1 MAITKL
7 SNIGMPKGGGAAHLK
22 NCISYIMNPDKT
34 EGMVGG
40 NAGTTPQEVY
50 QVMIDTKQEWEKEGG
65 RQGYHF
71 VISFPPGEATKEE
84 AYAVINDFCEEYLG
98 EDYDYVFSIHTDQK
112 HMHGHIVFNSVNR
125 MSGYKYRYEKKDW
138 EKYIQPLTDRI
149 CEKYGLPPLVYD
161 KNNKI
166 GKSYAAHYAEK
177 EGRPSSEKIIK
188 ADIDFVI
195 ASSKDWDDFIRQM
208 GKLGYKIRQKKYVTY
223 IPPGFERGRRD
234 SRLGPGY
241 RAEEIK
247 ERIKNKGQEQEVE
260 KILSHELS
268 KVYEREIF
276 QYTKTTLTVFQMKK
290 IKNFYQT
297 GHYLEEKNPYA
308 VAWKE
313 VRRNAVHIDQLYEEC
328 KYILEHEI
336 KTEKDL
342 LEKQKILIKKEAELF
357 NQRRTLFSV
366 EDKKIFQQYR
376 VLKKRLADVDMIGF
390 VPLSDFYKEPALR
403 VVGQITEAT
412 QGFTAEGHFGTWHS
426 IQMQEFHN
434 EKFFQMRHDEF
445 GEQVADIIVN
455 EQGQVIAE
463 DLWHGFSPEAM
474 KLIGEYL
481 LNRSLHEKK
490 EAAYVISGDSG
501 YFMIHETDGGYDYT
515 FYNEDYQELD
525 GGIYD
530 DPEVSLAEA
539 VEDILDDAGISIG
552 NIEETDYEQVEQS
565 IEESE
570 EKELLGYAVQE
581 AKRKLKGGD
590 IRLTSEVYYKEKSL
604 EGRSRAD
611 IEETVLS
618 QAQIIVDELGLHNE
632 VELIGARVYG
642 SRSREGLYRPD
653 SDVDVALSY
662 QGPISEDSFFNYLKE
677 DMLYVKEIPI
687 DINPIS
693 KTKSGTLP
701 EYLERAE
708 YYLDEKEIE
717 QFAEQIDTFGR
728 LRGDW
733 YVDETMEPEK
743 AVDAITDDILQKK
756 TGYLNDYLK
765 KTIEISGDQEDIKQA
780 KDLLIQME
788 KLERLSIFDKEPE
801 PIPEVDFYVA
811 ECSEFPSLGEYHEGL
826 TIDEAIAVYEKIPG
840 DRKNGIKAIGINLHF
855 PEKHMYSDKCDLLA
869 GGHICKEMLDAVPF
883 YKENRQVRKAVRY
896 LEKHFEKKENLSLI
910 KPKKKQKNYHL

>member
-1 MAITKL
+1 
-7 SNIGMPKGGGAAHLK
+7 
-22 NCISYIMNPDKT
+22 
-34 EGMVGG
+34 
-40 NAGTTPQEVY
+40 
-50 QVMIDTKQEWEKEGG
+50 
-65 RQGYHF
+65 
-71 VISFPPGEATKEE
+71 
-84 AYAVINDFCEEYLG
+84 
-98 EDYDYVFSIHTDQK
+98 
-112 HMHGHIVFNSVNR
+112 
-125 MSGYKYRYEKKDW
+125 
-138 EKYIQPLTDRI
+138 
-149 CEKYGLPPLVYD
+149 
-161 KNNKI
+161 
-166 GKSYAAHYAEK
+166 
-177 EGRPSSEKIIK
+177 
-188 ADIDFVI
+188 
-195 ASSKDWDDFIRQM
+195 
-208 GKLGYKIRQKKYVTY
+208 
-223 IPPGFERGRRD
+223 
-234 SRLGPGY
+234 
-241 RAEEIK
+241 
-247 ERIKNKGQEQEVE
+247 
-260 KILSHELS
+260 
-268 KVYEREIF
+268 
-276 QYTKTTLTVFQMKK
+276 
-290 IKNFYQT
+290 
-297 GHYLEEKNPYA
+297 
-308 VAWKE
+308 
-313 VRRNAVHIDQLYEEC
+313 
-328 KYILEHEI
+328 
-336 KTEKDL
+336 
-342 LEKQKILIKKEAELF
+342 
-357 NQRRTLFSV
+357 
-366 EDKKIFQQYR
+366 
-376 VLKKRLADVDMIGF
+376 
-390 VPLSDFYKEPALR
+390 
-403 VVGQITEAT
+403 
-412 QGFTAEGHFGTWHS
+412 
-426 IQMQEFHN
+426 
-434 EKFFQMRHDEF
+434 
-445 GEQVADIIVN
+445 
-455 EQGQVIAE
+455 
-463 DLWHGFSPEAM
+463 M
-474 KLIGEYL
+474 KLIGKYL

-515 FYNEDYQELD
+515 FYNEDYRELD
-525 GGIYD
+525 GGVYD
-530 DPEVSLAEA
+530 NPDVSLAEA
-539 VEDILDDAGISIG
+539 IEDILNDAGIAIAT
-552 NIEETDYEQVEQS
+552 IEEIGYEQLEQN

-570 EKELLGYAVQE
+570 EKELLHYAVQE
-581 AKRKLKGGD
+581 SKRQLKGGD

-611 IEETVLS
+611 IEEIVLS

-642 SRSREGLYRPD
+642 SRSRESLYRPD
-653 SDVDVALSY
+653 SDVDVVLSY

-708 YYLDEKEIE
+708 YYLDEKKIE

-780 KDLLIQME
+780 KNLLIQME

-826 TIDEAIAVYEKIPG
+826 SIDEAIAVYEKIPG

-855 PEKHMYSDKCDLLA
+855 PEGHMYSDKCDLLA

>member
-1 MAITKL
+1 MRKKEQTGINLSEEEILHGKEDAYGIYQIDWKGEGREYAFLSYDSIRAKGKL
-7 SNIGMPKGGGAAHLK
+7 
-22 NCISYIMNPDKT
+22 
-34 EGMVGG
+34 
-40 NAGTTPQEVY
+40 PQRKDY
-50 QVMIDTKQEWEKEGG
+50 Q
-65 RQGYHF
+65 
-71 VISFPPGEATKEE
+71 
-84 AYAVINDFCEEYLG
+84 
-98 EDYDYVFSIHTDQK
+98 
-112 HMHGHIVFNSVNR
+112 
-125 MSGYKYRYEKKDW
+125 
-138 EKYIQPLTDRI
+138 
-149 CEKYGLPPLVYD
+149 LVYSGILEPAENMD
-161 KNNKI
+161 SLYVKFNI
-166 GKSYAAHYAEK
+166 AH
-177 EGRPSSEKIIK
+177 PQ
-188 ADIDFVI
+188 DF
-195 ASSKDWDDFIRQM
+195 
-208 GKLGYKIRQKKYVTY
+208 
-223 IPPGFERGRRD
+223 
-234 SRLGPGY
+234 
-241 RAEEIK
+241 
-247 ERIKNKGQEQEVE
+247 
-260 KILSHELS
+260 
-268 KVYEREIF
+268 
-276 QYTKTTLTVFQMKK
+276 
-290 IKNFYQT
+290 T
-297 GHYLEEKNPYA
+297 GHSL
-308 VAWKE
+308 
-313 VRRNAVHIDQLYEEC
+313 
-328 KYILEHEI
+328 
-336 KTEKDL
+336 
-342 LEKQKILIKKEAELF
+342 
-357 NQRRTLFSV
+357 SV
-366 EDKKIFQQYR
+366 SDII
-376 VLKKRLADVDMIGF
+376 VLKKNGKINVSYVDMIGF
-390 VPLSDFYKEPALR
+390 VPLSNFYKEPALR
-403 VVGQITEAT
+403 VVEQIIEST

-515 FYNEDYQELD
+515 FYNEDYRELD
-525 GGIYD
+525 GGVYD
-530 DPEVSLAEA
+530 NPDVSLAEA
-539 VEDILDDAGISIG
+539 IEDILNDAGIAIAT
-552 NIEETDYEQVEQS
+552 IEEIGYEQLEQN

-570 EKELLGYAVQE
+570 EKELLHYAVQE
-581 AKRKLKGGD
+581 SKRQLKGGD

-611 IEETVLS
+611 IEEIVLS

-642 SRSREGLYRPD
+642 SRSRESLYRPD
-653 SDVDVALSY
+653 SDVDVVLSY

-708 YYLDEKEIE
+708 YYLDEKKIE

-780 KDLLIQME
+780 KNLLIQME

-826 TIDEAIAVYEKIPG
+826 SIDEAIAVYEKIPG

-855 PEKHMYSDKCDLLA
+855 PEGHMYSDKCDLLA

>member
-1 MAITKL
+1 MRKKEQTGINLSEEEILHGKEDAYGIYQIDWKGEGREYAFLSYDSIRAKGKL
-7 SNIGMPKGGGAAHLK
+7 
-22 NCISYIMNPDKT
+22 
-34 EGMVGG
+34 
-40 NAGTTPQEVY
+40 PQRKDY
-50 QVMIDTKQEWEKEGG
+50 Q
-65 RQGYHF
+65 
-71 VISFPPGEATKEE
+71 
-84 AYAVINDFCEEYLG
+84 
-98 EDYDYVFSIHTDQK
+98 
-112 HMHGHIVFNSVNR
+112 
-125 MSGYKYRYEKKDW
+125 
-138 EKYIQPLTDRI
+138 
-149 CEKYGLPPLVYD
+149 LVYSGILEPD
-161 KNNKI
+161 ENMDSLYVKFNI
-166 GKSYAAHYAEK
+166 AH
-177 EGRPSSEKIIK
+177 PQ
-188 ADIDFVI
+188 DF
-195 ASSKDWDDFIRQM
+195 
-208 GKLGYKIRQKKYVTY
+208 
-223 IPPGFERGRRD
+223 
-234 SRLGPGY
+234 
-241 RAEEIK
+241 
-247 ERIKNKGQEQEVE
+247 
-260 KILSHELS
+260 
-268 KVYEREIF
+268 
-276 QYTKTTLTVFQMKK
+276 
-290 IKNFYQT
+290 T
-297 GHYLEEKNPYA
+297 GHSLS
-308 VAWKE
+308 
-313 VRRNAVHIDQLYEEC
+313 ISD
-328 KYILEHEI
+328 II
-336 KTEKDL
+336 
-342 LEKQKILIKKEAELF
+342 
-357 NQRRTLFSV
+357 
-366 EDKKIFQQYR
+366 
-376 VLKKRLADVDMIGF
+376 VLKKNGKINVSYVDMIGF

-403 VVGQITEAT
+403 VGGQITEAT

-611 IEETVLS
+611 IEEIVLS

-677 DMLYVKEIPI
+677 DMLYVKKIPI

-855 PEKHMYSDKCDLLA
+855 PEGHMYSDKCDLLA

>member
-1 MAITKL
+1 
-7 SNIGMPKGGGAAHLK
+7 
-22 NCISYIMNPDKT
+22 
-34 EGMVGG
+34 
-40 NAGTTPQEVY
+40 
-50 QVMIDTKQEWEKEGG
+50 
-65 RQGYHF
+65 
-71 VISFPPGEATKEE
+71 
-84 AYAVINDFCEEYLG
+84 
-98 EDYDYVFSIHTDQK
+98 
-112 HMHGHIVFNSVNR
+112 
-125 MSGYKYRYEKKDW
+125 
-138 EKYIQPLTDRI
+138 
-149 CEKYGLPPLVYD
+149 
-161 KNNKI
+161 
-166 GKSYAAHYAEK
+166 
-177 EGRPSSEKIIK
+177 
-188 ADIDFVI
+188 
-195 ASSKDWDDFIRQM
+195 
-208 GKLGYKIRQKKYVTY
+208 
-223 IPPGFERGRRD
+223 
-234 SRLGPGY
+234 
-241 RAEEIK
+241 
-247 ERIKNKGQEQEVE
+247 
-260 KILSHELS
+260 
-268 KVYEREIF
+268 
-276 QYTKTTLTVFQMKK
+276 
-290 IKNFYQT
+290 
-297 GHYLEEKNPYA
+297 
-308 VAWKE
+308 
-313 VRRNAVHIDQLYEEC
+313 
-328 KYILEHEI
+328 
-336 KTEKDL
+336 
-342 LEKQKILIKKEAELF
+342 
-357 NQRRTLFSV
+357 
-366 EDKKIFQQYR
+366 
-376 VLKKRLADVDMIGF
+376 
-390 VPLSDFYKEPALR
+390 
-403 VVGQITEAT
+403 
-412 QGFTAEGHFGTWHS
+412 
-426 IQMQEFHN
+426 
-434 EKFFQMRHDEF
+434 
-445 GEQVADIIVN
+445 
-455 EQGQVIAE
+455 
-463 DLWHGFSPEAM
+463 M

-490 EAAYVISGDSG
+490 EAAYIISGDSG

-611 IEETVLS
+611 IEEIVLS

-642 SRSREGLYRPD
+642 SRSRESLYRPD
-653 SDVDVALSY
+653 SDVDVVLSY

-701 EYLERAE
+701 EL
-708 YYLDEKEIE
+708 I
-717 QFAEQIDTFGR
+717 FAD
-728 LRGDW
+728 
-733 YVDETMEPEK
+733 
-743 AVDAITDDILQKK
+743 
-756 TGYLNDYLK
+756 NLK
-765 KTIEISGDQEDIKQA
+765 KAIEISGDQEDIKQA

-855 PEKHMYSDKCDLLA
+855 PEGHMYSDKCDLLA

-896 LEKHFEKKENLSLI
+896 LEKHFEKKENLSFI
-910 KPKKKQKNYHL
+910 KQKEAEWTQRL

>member
-1 MAITKL
+1 M
-7 SNIGMPKGGGAAHLK
+7 
-22 NCISYIMNPDKT
+22 
-34 EGMVGG
+34 
-40 NAGTTPQEVY
+40 
-50 QVMIDTKQEWEKEGG
+50 
-65 RQGYHF
+65 
-71 VISFPPGEATKEE
+71 
-84 AYAVINDFCEEYLG
+84 
-98 EDYDYVFSIHTDQK
+98 
-112 HMHGHIVFNSVNR
+112 
-125 MSGYKYRYEKKDW
+125 
-138 EKYIQPLTDRI
+138 
-149 CEKYGLPPLVYD
+149 
-161 KNNKI
+161 
-166 GKSYAAHYAEK
+166 
-177 EGRPSSEKIIK
+177 
-188 ADIDFVI
+188 
-195 ASSKDWDDFIRQM
+195 
-208 GKLGYKIRQKKYVTY
+208 
-223 IPPGFERGRRD
+223 
-234 SRLGPGY
+234 
-241 RAEEIK
+241 
-247 ERIKNKGQEQEVE
+247 
-260 KILSHELS
+260 
-268 KVYEREIF
+268 
-276 QYTKTTLTVFQMKK
+276 
-290 IKNFYQT
+290 
-297 GHYLEEKNPYA
+297 
-308 VAWKE
+308 
-313 VRRNAVHIDQLYEEC
+313 
-328 KYILEHEI
+328 
-336 KTEKDL
+336 
-342 LEKQKILIKKEAELF
+342 
-357 NQRRTLFSV
+357 
-366 EDKKIFQQYR
+366 
-376 VLKKRLADVDMIGF
+376 
-390 VPLSDFYKEPALR
+390 
-403 VVGQITEAT
+403 
-412 QGFTAEGHFGTWHS
+412 
-426 IQMQEFHN
+426 
-434 EKFFQMRHDEF
+434 
-445 GEQVADIIVN
+445 
-455 EQGQVIAE
+455 
-463 DLWHGFSPEAM
+463 
-474 KLIGEYL
+474 
-481 LNRSLHEKK
+481 
-490 EAAYVISGDSG
+490 
-501 YFMIHETDGGYDYT
+501 
-515 FYNEDYQELD
+515 
-525 GGIYD
+525 
-530 DPEVSLAEA
+530 
-539 VEDILDDAGISIG
+539 
-552 NIEETDYEQVEQS
+552 
-565 IEESE
+565 
-570 EKELLGYAVQE
+570 GYAVQE

-611 IEETVLS
+611 IEEIVLS

-708 YYLDEKEIE
+708 YYLDEKEID

-855 PEKHMYSDKCDLLA
+855 PEGHMYSDKCDLLA